1 MTVWGSGRSTSQVI
15 GRCHPDLDPPFA
27 IRGYI
32 VAREMAA
39 VDSMVRAIGVSVP
52 DVSDW
57 REPAPAGKWS
67 QFFGALSQ
75 RLTVT
80 EVITPQ
86 LSPISEY
93 LALALA
99 IRPSRSRWLAT
110 ADFSSSRRRKLDAT
124 LERELRR
131 RAGSYD
137 LVVQL
142 QTVCSPAPSPS
153 PYVIYT
159 DNTMALTQ
167 RLFPEYAPL
176 GPRLVRDWLEFEARV
191 CRQAQIVFTFSEF
204 ARGSVIAD
212 YGCSPERVLAV
223 GAGAN
228 QLAATIDARD
238 DAPPRALFVGNEFE
252 RKGGEVLLR
261 AWTLVRER
269 LPDAELIVAGTR
281 PGRRSALPAGV
292 SWLGR
297 LNRGELEHQ
306 YRSATVFVMPSL
318 FEAWGHVFVEAMGY
332 ALPCIGSECCAMPE
346 IIDDGVT
353 GVLVPPG
360 EPEPLARALADLLGD
375 PARAAEMGLA
385 GHAKVLASLT
395 WANVADR
402 VVSGLSGLR

>member
-1 MTVWGSGRSTSQVI
+1 MATVEPT
-15 GRCHPDLDPPFA
+15 
-27 IRGYI
+27 
-32 VAREMAA
+32 
-39 VDSMVRAIGVSVP
+39 VRVIGVSLP

-75 RLTVT
+75 RVTVT
-80 EVITPQ
+80 EVIRPQ
-86 LSPISEY
+86 LSALDEY
-93 LALALA
+93 LSLAGA
-99 IRPSRSRWLAT
+99 IRPSRTRWLAT
-110 ADFSSSRRRKLDAT
+110 AGFSAPRRRKLDAT
-124 LERELRR
+124 LERELRM

-137 LVVQL
+137 LIVQL
-142 QTVCSPAPSPS
+142 QTRCSPPR

-167 RLFPEYAPL
+167 RLFPQYAPL
-176 GPRLVRDWLEFEARV
+176 SPRRVRDWLDFEAQV
-191 CRQAQIVFTFSEF
+191 CRRAQMVFTFSEF

-212 YGCSPERVLAV
+212 YGCPTERVHAV

-228 QLAATIDARD
+228 QLAATIDGRD
-238 DAPPRALFVGNEFE
+238 HGPPRALFVGNEFE
-252 RKGGEVLLR
+252 RKGGEVLLS
-261 AWTLVRER
+261 AWRRVRER

-281 PGRRSALPAGV
+281 HNSRSALPAAV

-297 LNRGELEHQ
+297 LSRAELEAQ

-332 ALPCIGSECCAMPE
+332 GIACIGSDCCAMPE

-360 EPEPLARALADLLGD
+360 EPELLACALADLLGD
-375 PARAAEMGLA
+375 PLKADAMGRA
-385 GHAKVLASLT
+385 GHAKVLSSLT
-395 WANVADR
+395 WGHVADR
-402 VVSGLSGLR
+402 VVSRLR